1 MTLSTKRSLLIALGA
16 LLRGKKIRYKY
27 STTKT
32 LKKIVKCLFKIFNLQ
47 QAATVKL
54 IKTKESEEFE
64 WSLTRSLIV
73 AWLDS
78 SVILL
83 DDIVCWLCHLTK
95 HTVRDSCVHKA
106 ALH

>member
-1 MTLSTKRSLLIALGA
+1 MTHSTKRSLLITLAV
-16 LLRGKKIRYKY
+16 LLRVKKIRYKY

-32 LKKIVKCLFKIFNLQ
+32 LKNIVKCLFKIFNLQ

-73 AWLDS
+73 TWLNS
-78 SVILL
+78 SVIFL

-95 HTVRDSCVHKA
+95 HPVRDSCAHKA

>member
-1 MTLSTKRSLLIALGA
+1 MSRQIFAFYHACVGQYFNLLTQYSLMTLSTKRSLLIALGA

-64 WSLTRSLIV
+64 
-73 AWLDS
+73 
-78 SVILL
+78 
-83 DDIVCWLCHLTK
+83 
-95 HTVRDSCVHKA
+95 
-106 ALH
+106 